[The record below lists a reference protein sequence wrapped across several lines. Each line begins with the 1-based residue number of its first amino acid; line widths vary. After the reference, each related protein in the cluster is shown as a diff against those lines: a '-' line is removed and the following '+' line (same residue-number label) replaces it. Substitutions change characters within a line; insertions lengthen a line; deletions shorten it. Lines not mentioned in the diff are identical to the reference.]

1 MRRLALLL
9 AVLAGSPAGAA
20 QGFEYRTFTAGL
32 GAVAGANG
40 VAVADYDRDGDLD
53 VYVVVREAYDPA
65 RPVTWSRLFRNDGT
79 GTFDDRTLTAGVAG
93 SAGLGLPNTAGNG
106 AKLGAAWGDYDGDGW
121 PDLYLTHAGPNQLF
135 RNNGDGTF
143 SDVTAAAGV
152 AGGATQLSTSALWA
166 DLDSDGDLD
175 LHVGVWEDYVGA
187 GEARDLAN
195 LYFENQGDGTFT
207 EAGTA
212 RGLGDAGKTYTTL
225 PVDVDGD
232 GDLDLYDANDFGANR
247 LYLNDGS
254 GTFAE
259 ATAALGLEDDG
270 EGMGLALGDLDGDGR
285 DDLFLTNRADS
296 PSQTNALFV
305 AHEAGGYTDQA
316 GAAGVDR
323 TGWGWGAEVF
333 DLEND
338 GDQDLFVVNGYFALD
353 TRNALFENAGAFPL
367 ADVASA
373 LGVDDLDP
381 ARGLVV
387 FDADADGRLDV
398 LVANVARAPHFY
410 ANRAV
415 GGAWLSVSLEGGALN
430 TAGLGAV
437 VEVEAGGQRW
447 VRAHHGAQFLGQ
459 SLAPV
464 HVGLGEAE
472 RVDRVVVR
480 WPGGGTD
487 VVTGLSTDQHIR
499 IRQGGGLVDGQPV
512 ASEQALQGTSP
523 LRVSAI
529 APNPSLGPV
538 TVYVTSPSDA
548 TVDLTVVDVLGRRI
562 CTLATVPGGEQTVG
576 WEGRDA
582 RSQIVPPGV
591 YLVVATSPGRPP
603 AVARLIRAH

>member
-135 RNNGDGTF
+135 RNNRDGTF
-143 SDVTAAAGV
+143 SDVTAAAGG

-285 DDLFLTNRADS
+285 DDLFLTNRADA
-296 PSQTNALFV
+296 PTQTNALFV
-305 AHEAGGYTDQA
+305 AQEGGYTEQA

-323 TGWGWGAEVF
+323 TGWGWGAEFF

-338 GDQDLFVVNGYFALD
+338 GDQDLFVVNGYFASD
-353 TRNALFENAGAFPL
+353 TRNALFENSGTFPL
-367 ADVASA
+367 SDVAPA
-373 LGVDDLDP
+373 LGVDHLDP
-381 ARGLVV
+381 ARGLVA

-410 ANRAV
+410 ANRADS
-415 GGAWLSVSLEGGALN
+415 GAWLSVSLEGGALN

-437 VEVEAGGQRW
+437 VQVEAGGQRW

-464 HVGLGEAE
+464 HVGLGAAE

-480 WPGGGTD
+480 WPGGGTE

-499 IRQGGGLVDGQPV
+499 IRRGGGLVEGQTV
-512 ASEQALQGTSP
+512 ASEDVPEATSAP
-523 LRVSAI
+523 RVLAI
-529 APNPSLGPV
+529 TPNPSLGPV
-538 TVYVTSPSDA
+538 AVHVTSPPGEA
-548 TVDLTVVDVLGRRI
+548 VDLVVVDVLGRRI
-562 CTLATVPGGEQTVG
+562 CSLGTVLGGGQTVQ

-582 RSQIVPPGV
+582 RGRNVPPGV
-591 YLVVATSPGRPP
+591 YLVVVSSPRRPP
-603 AVARLIRAH
+603 AVARLVRAR

>member
-1 MRRLALLL
+1 MRWLALLL
-9 AVLAGSPAGAA
+9 AVLVGSPVGAA
-20 QGFEYRTFTAGL
+20 QAFEYRTFTAGL

-53 VYVVVREAYDPA
+53 VYVVVRDAYDPA

-93 SAGLGLPNTAGNG
+93 SAGTGLPNTAGNG

-121 PDLYLTHAGPNQLF
+121 PDLYLTHAGPNQLY

-152 AGGATQLSTSALWA
+152 AGGATQLSTSALWT

-175 LHVGVWEDYVGA
+175 LHVGVWEDYVGV

-195 LYFENQGDGTFT
+195 PYFENDGDGTFT
-207 EAGTA
+207 EAGAA
-212 RGLGDAGKTYTTL
+212 RGLGDTGKTYTTL

-247 LYLNDGS
+247 LYLNDGT

-259 ATAALGLEDDG
+259 ATAALGLEDNG
-270 EGMGLALGDLDGDGR
+270 EGMGLALGDIDGDGR
-285 DDLFLTNRADS
+285 DDLFLTNRTDS
-296 PSQTNALFV
+296 PVQTNALFV
-305 AHEAGGYTDQA
+305 ARAEGGYTERAQT
-316 GAAGVDR
+316 AGVAR
-323 TGWGWGAEVF
+323 TGWGWGAEIF

-338 GDQDLFVVNGYFALD
+338 GDQDLFVVNGYFASD
-353 TRNALFENAGAFPL
+353 TPNALFENSGAFPL
-367 ADVASA
+367 IDIAPA

-410 ANRAV
+410 ANRTDS
-415 GGAWLSVSLEGGALN
+415 GAWLSVHLEGGAPN

-437 VEVEAGGQRW
+437 VEVEADGRRW
-447 VRAHHGAQFLGQ
+447 VRSHDGAQFLGQ

-464 HVGLGEAE
+464 HIGLGEAE
-472 RVDRVVVR
+472 EVDRVAVR

-487 VVTGLSTDQHIR
+487 VVTGLATDQRIR
-499 IRQGGGLVDGQPV
+499 IRQGEGLIEGQTV
-512 ASEQALQGTSP
+512 ASQEAPEATSTI
-523 LRVSAI
+523 RVGRI
-529 APNPSLGPV
+529 TPNPSLGPV
-538 TVYVTSPSDA
+538 TVHVVSPPGEA
-548 TVDLTVVDVLGRRI
+548 VDLAVLDVLGRRI
-562 CTLATVPGGEQTVG
+562 RSLATVPGGEQTVG
-576 WEGRDA
+576 WDGRDA
-582 RSQIVPPGV
+582 SGRVVPSGV
-591 YLVVATSPGRPP
+591 YLVVATSPYGPP
-603 AVARLIRAH
+603 AVARLVRAR